1 MSLFGDA
8 FSWVS
13 DVFSGAGDTS
23 YDAWDFGQLGE
34 SVTGVASQGSN
45 FWGTAGG
52 LLSPIAGA
60 AAKTFGG
67 GMMGG
72 GSGVNRRASGAQYQA
87 SYPTAQ
93 SGKAA
98 DAGTP
103 NGLRSVD
110 PETLA
115 RNWYSRMNT
124 MRKQ

>member
-13 DVFSGAGDTS
+13 DIFSGAGDTS
-23 YDAWDFGQLGE
+23 YDAWDFGGAGE
-34 SVTGVASQGSN
+34 AVTGIASQGSN
-45 FWGTAGG
+45 FWGTAQG

-67 GMMGG
+67 GMLG
-72 GSGVNRRASGAQYQA
+72 GSGVQRRSGQAQYQP

-103 NGLRSVD
+103 QGLRSVD
-110 PETLA
+110 PDTLA